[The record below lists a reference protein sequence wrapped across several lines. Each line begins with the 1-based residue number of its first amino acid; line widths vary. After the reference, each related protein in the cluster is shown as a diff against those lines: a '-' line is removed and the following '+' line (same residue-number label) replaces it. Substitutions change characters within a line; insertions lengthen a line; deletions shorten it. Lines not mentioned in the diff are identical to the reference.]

1 MAGPILY
8 STNPWIA
15 HEISVKYRLGIHFA
29 WVSEYFD
36 VATAP
41 PGSAAAAIAPSS
53 SPRAIY
59 DMLWAD
65 VDKEDTHSALIKSY
79 KRTFKRLA
87 VQWLTDGEI
96 TKVQQN
102 EIVATVDSRSWKIW
116 RPTLYVISKDLI
128 QPSNRIHQ
136 VTHKQ
141 RAAYGPE
148 MQIRDLKI
156 SEFDIVE
163 LKK

>member
-15 HEISVKYRLGIHFA
+15 HEISMKYRHGIHFA

-36 VATAP
+36 VAAAP

-53 SPRAIY
+53 SPRTIY

-87 VQWLTDGEI
+87 VQWLADREI
-96 TKVQQN
+96 SKAQQD

-116 RPTLYVISKDLI
+116 RPTLYVISMDLI
-128 QPSNRIHQ
+128 KPANRILP
-136 VTHKQ
+136 VTHKR

-148 MQIRDLKI
+148 MQILDLKI